1 MAAYAGPRSMSA
13 HVGTCCHTGFWQP
26 IPRDMVNRLSIRLYR
41 PHWGSGAA
49 DATIPPRASL
59 VLRVPGSYWIDCF
72 MEAERFAQWL
82 NFSWQ
87 KVTGT
92 YAFWFLVY
100 WLSFIY
106 YCFLKRQ
113 NLCVNRLYFK
123 SCQSL
128 STLWWFLGTR
138 ESFDKAVTV
147 IPLKKNTQLIEGI
160 F

>member
-13 HVGTCCHTGFWQP
+13 HVATQVSGSQSVLP
-26 IPRDMVNRLSIRLYR
+26 MVNLLPMRLYR
-41 PHWGSGAA
+41 PHWGSGDA
-49 DATIPPRASL
+49 DATISPRASL

-100 WLSFIY
+100 CLSFIY
-106 YCFLKRQ
+106 YGFLKRQ
-113 NLCVNRLYFK
+113 NLGANRLYFK
-123 SCQSL
+123 SCPSL

-147 IPLKKNTQLIEGI
+147 IPLKKNTQLIERI